1 MKSFLI
7 SVFKWGAMI
16 LLFAFLFSRAAANGA
31 LRGFLGVQKDWRFL
45 FLGFAAVFGAVLI
58 TFFRWRLLNNALGI
72 PQTAASALRLGFIGY
87 LFNFLPVGI
96 VGGDV
101 VKGIMLAR
109 RYPESKAACA
119 ASIVMDRVLG
129 LYVMFL
135 FGLGAAWATGFWQS
149 TQPQARF
156 AYHALLWLTAILTA
170 GLLLLFFPSS
180 GKDRRR
186 RFFAAVPGA
195 GSVLLRLYDAAA
207 RYRGQKSVLLRAGL
221 ETLAVHALLGT
232 GIFFTALGL
241 WGRAPSMADHFVI
254 YPIANTGSMIPLS
267 AGPFEFFLDQLYPL
281 FPCAGGESY
290 PLGAGLLVGVAYRFL
305 TLAIAAIGGIC
316 FLVTRDSRLEPLAS
330 GTLFDTE
337 GKTP

>member
-7 SVFKWGAMI
+7 SVLKWGVML
-16 LLFAFLFSRAAANGA
+16 LLFAFLFSRAAANGS

-45 FLGFAAVFGAVLI
+45 FFGFAAVFGAVLI
-58 TFFRWRLLNNALGI
+58 TFFRWRLLNRALGI
-72 PQTAASALRLGFIGY
+72 PQTVRNALRLGFIGY

-101 VKGIMLAR
+101 VKGVMLAR

-119 ASIVMDRVLG
+119 AGIVMDRVLG

-135 FGLGAAWATGFWQS
+135 FGLGAAWTTGFWQS
-149 TQPQARF
+149 SQPQARF
-156 AYHALLWLTAILTA
+156 AYRALLWLTAILTA
-170 GLLLLFFPSS
+170 GLLLLLLPPS

-195 GSVLLRLYDAAA
+195 GSVLLRLYDASA
-207 RYRGQKSVLLRAGL
+207 RYCGQKRVLLRAGL
-221 ETLAVHALLGT
+221 ETLAVHALQ
-232 GIFFTALGL
+232 GIGIYFTALGL
-241 WGRAPSMADHFVI
+241 WGRAPSMTDHFVI

-281 FPCAGGESY
+281 FPCTGGEPY
-290 PLGAGLLVGVAYRFL
+290 PLGAGLLVGVAYRFI
-305 TLAIAAIGGIC
+305 TLVIAAIGGIC
-316 FLVTRDSRLEPLAS
+316 FLATRDGRLEPLAS
-330 GTLFDTE
+330 DPLFDAE
-337 GKTP
+337 GETR

>member
-7 SVFKWGAMI
+7 SVFKWGVMI
-16 LLFAFLFSRAAANGA
+16 LLFTFLFSRAAANGS

-72 PQTAASALRLGFIGY
+72 PQTVRNALRLGFIGY

-101 VKGIMLAR
+101 VKGVMLAR
-109 RYPESKAACA
+109 RCPESKAACA
-119 ASIVMDRVLG
+119 AAIVMDRVLG

-135 FGLGAAWATGFWQS
+135 FGLAAAWITGFWQS
-149 TQPQARF
+149 SQPQARF
-156 AYHALLWLTAILTA
+156 AYRALLWLTAVLTA
-170 GLLLLFFPSS
+170 GLLLLLLPPS

-186 RFFAAVPGA
+186 RFFSAVPGA
-195 GSVLLRLYDAAA
+195 GPLLLRLYDAAA
-207 RYRGQKSVLLRAGL
+207 RYRGQKSVLLFAGL
-221 ETLAVHALLGT
+221 ETLAVHALQGI

-241 WGRAPSMADHFVI
+241 WGRAPSMVNHFVI
-254 YPIANTGSMIPLS
+254 YPVANTGSMIPLS

-281 FPCAGGESY
+281 FPCAGGEPY
-290 PLGAGLLVGVAYRFL
+290 PLGAGLLVGVAYRFIA
-305 TLAIAAIGGIC
+305 LAIAAVGGIC
-316 FLVTRDSRLEPLAS
+316 FLAARDGRPGPLAS
-330 GTLFDTE
+330 ETLFEAE
-337 GKTP
+337 GEMP